1 LLLNTV
7 SVEQHM
13 HLKVES
19 LTRKGCRYDSYF
31 FYFSYLCIH
40 AEVKHITFKTKSLTN
55 KRREMVAY
63 FKEGDGKFLR
73 EDLRILSVMYVV
85 SMALWWASK
94 LLYFENICTSKDCI
108 RLNPLCYVCCKAL
121 IYNRYCSTGNIPSVS
136 MCA

>member
-1 LLLNTV
+1 V
-7 SVEQHM
+7 QVWF
-13 HLKVES
+13 
-19 LTRKGCRYDSYF
+19 YF

-55 KRREMVAY
+55 IRREMVAY

-73 EDLRILSVMYVV
+73 EDLRILIVVMYVV

-108 RLNPLCYVCCKAL
+108 RLNPLCYVFCKAL
-121 IYNRYCSTGNIPSVS
+121 IYNRYCSTGNILSVS